1 MSALS
6 TQPPTKPEMAPYV
19 TPMTRITN
27 VAANPIPIEIWPP
40 SAVRVKRSRPKPSV
54 PNGCSMLGGR
64 YVSAKFASFGS
75 MSKIVVQIP
84 GIFQKPGIRRQ

>member
-1 MSALS
+1 
-6 TQPPTKPEMAPYV
+6 
-19 TPMTRITN
+19 MTS
-27 VAANPIPIEIWPP
+27 VAAKPIAIEICPP

-54 PNGCSMLGGR
+54 PNGCLRLGER
-64 YVSAKFASFGS
+64 YVWVKSASFGS